1 MRFNPFKLA
10 ERLIERNYEIPI
22 FDSHIGLGSNDSFMT
37 TENSSVNLGEY
48 LNFLR
53 KWATSDR
60 TKETDGIKH
69 CPFCG
74 GEAKVVSKDESASS
88 DGYYGGSKG
97 FVVMCISCDAENGY
111 THVKFF
117 SDFTKYSYQN
127 FKENLILRVEENE
140 KYEKYLEDCKKES
153 IDKWNKRKVW

>member
-10 ERLIERNYEIPI
+10 DRLIERNYEIPI
-22 FDSHIGLGSNDSFMT
+22 FDSHVGLGGDDSFMT
-37 TENSSVNLGEY
+37 TKNSSVNLGEY

-53 KWATSDR
+53 AWSTSDR
-60 TKETDGIKH
+60 TKKTDGVKH

-88 DGYYGGSKG
+88 DGYHRGSEG
-97 FVVMCISCDAENGY
+97 FVVECVNCGAENGY
-111 THVKFF
+111 TRAVYFN
-117 SDFTKYSYQN
+117 DFTKRSYADLDKN
-127 FKENLILRVEENE
+127 VLLRIKECERYNIH
-140 KYEKYLEDCKKES
+140 LEDCKKES